1 VGGYVEGTT
10 QMLPAVSLPLIEGSE
25 LLRAITIPLFTG
37 AIGYVINWTGVWML
51 FYPVRFAGF
60 RLPGLAPLVTLLPR
74 RVQQVPGF
82 MHGAVGWQGIIP
94 SRAAKMGSIA
104 VDKGI
109 AKLGSP
115 SEFYRQLDPERIA
128 EHILATS
135 RNDIRD
141 VVERIMRRE
150 HGGLWDDLPPRAREA
165 VHARVQEQLPVIVR
179 EVTEEIGD
187 NIDQLLDVKL
197 MVIRQME
204 ERPELANRVFRDVGE
219 RELRLI
225 VNLGF
230 VFGLLFGIPV
240 VGITILAPYWW
251 VLPVCGV
258 VVGWVTNL
266 LAIHMIFEP
275 VEPRHVGPLLLHGL
289 FLRRQREV
297 AGTYAGIIADDIVT
311 IGNIGGQLMH
321 GPRSDRTRR
330 LLETSLRPAV
340 DRAAGGTVT
349 REAVRL
355 AVGARQY
362 ETIRE
367 SVASEAATYTMTPLR
382 DPEFNRRQSE
392 RVEEL
397 LSRRMR
403 EMSYPDFVELLRS
416 AIREDEWLLYLHGA
430 ILGFGAGLVHLAI
443 FGV

>member
-1 VGGYVEGTT
+1 MHV
-10 QMLPAVSLPLIEGSE
+10 LAAISLPLVHGGD
-25 LLRAITIPLFTG
+25 LVKAITIPLFTG

-51 FYPVRFAGF
+51 FYPVRFSGF
-60 RLPGLAPLVTLLPR
+60 RLPGLGAAVTLLPR

-115 SEFYRQLDPERIA
+115 AEFYRQLDPERIA
-128 EHILATS
+128 EHIVATS
-135 RNDIRD
+135 KEDVRD

-150 HGGLWDDLPPRAREA
+150 NPGLWDDLPPRVREA
-165 VHARVQEQLPVIVR
+165 VHSRVQEQLPEIVR
-179 EVTEEIGD
+179 EVTDEIGA

-204 ERPELANRVFRDVGE
+204 ERPELANRVFRDVGK

-230 VFGLLFGIPV
+230 VFGVLLGIPV
-240 VGITILAPYWW
+240 VGITFAFPHWW

-266 LAIHMIFEP
+266 LAIYMIFEP
-275 VEPRHVGPLLLHGL
+275 VEPRKVGPVLIHGL
-289 FLRRQREV
+289 FLRRQDEV
-297 AGTYAGIIADDIVT
+297 ADVYAGIIAEDIVT
-311 IGNIGGQLMH
+311 VGNIGEQLMH
-321 GPRSDRTRR
+321 GPRSDRTR
-330 LLETSLRPAV
+330 LMLESSLRPAV
-340 DRAAGGTVT
+340 DRAAGGVVT

-355 AVGARQY
+355 AVGPREY
-362 ETIRE
+362 DTIRE
-367 SVASEAATYTMTPLR
+367 SVATEAARYTMTPLS
-382 DPEFNRRQSE
+382 DPEFTARQSE
-392 RVEEL
+392 RIEEL
-397 LSRRMR
+397 LSDRMR
-403 EMSYPDFVELLRS
+403 AMSYPDFSELLRS

-430 ILGFGAGLVHLAI
+430 VLGFGAGLVHLAI

>member
-1 VGGYVEGTT
+1 MEAAAQILAG
-10 QMLPAVSLPLIEGSE
+10 VSLPLVQGSD
-25 LLRAITIPLFTG
+25 LLRAITIPLFTA

-135 RNDIRD
+135 RGDIRD

-150 HGGLWDDLPPRAREA
+150 HGSLWDDLPPRAREV
-165 VHARVQEQLPVIVR
+165 VHSRVQEQLPQIVR
-179 EVTEEIGD
+179 EVTEEIGN

-204 ERPELANRVFRDVGE
+204 ERPELANRVFRDVGA

-230 VFGLLFGIPV
+230 VFGFLFGIPV
-240 VGITILAPYWW
+240 VGITFLLPYWW

-266 LAIHMIFEP
+266 LAIYMIFEP
-275 VEPRHVGPLLLHGL
+275 VEPRRLGPILLHGL

-297 AGTYAGIIADDIVT
+297 ADTYAGIIADDIVT
-311 IGNIGGQLMH
+311 IGNIGQQLMR

-330 LLETSLRPAV
+330 LLESSLRPAV

-367 SVASEAATYTMTPLR
+367 SVATEAARYTMTPLK
-382 DPEFNRRQSE
+382 DPEFNRRQGE

-397 LSRRMR
+397 LSGRMR

-416 AIREDEWLLYLHGA
+416 AIRQDEWLLYLHGA
-430 ILGFGAGLVHLAI
+430 VLGFGAGLVHLAI

>member
-1 VGGYVEGTT
+1 
-10 QMLPAVSLPLIEGSE
+10 MLAQAPLLAGISLPLFHGSD
-25 LLRAITIPLFTG
+25 LVDAITIPVFTG

-60 RLPGLAPLVTLLPR
+60 RLPGLATAVTLLPR
-74 RVQQVPGF
+74 KIQQIPGF

-115 SEFYRQLDPERIA
+115 TEFYRQLEPEAIA
-128 EHILATS
+128 EHIIATS
-135 RNDIRD
+135 RQDVRD

-150 HGGLWDDLPPRAREA
+150 HPGLWDDLPPRVREG
-165 VHARVQEQLPVIVR
+165 VHARVQEQLPEIVR
-179 EVTEEIGD
+179 EVTDDIGH

-230 VFGLLFGIPV
+230 VFGFLLGIPV
-240 VGITILAPYWW
+240 VLITLLFPHWW
-251 VLPVCGV
+251 VLPACGV
-258 VVGWVTNL
+258 VVGWITNL
-266 LAIHMIFEP
+266 LAIYMIFEP
-275 VEPRHVGPLLLHGL
+275 VEPRKFGPLLVHGL

-297 AGTYAGIIADDIVT
+297 ADVYAGIIAEDIVT
-311 IGNIGGQLMH
+311 IGNIGEQLMQ
-321 GPRSDRTRR
+321 GPRSDRTRVM
-330 LLETSLRPAV
+330 LEASLRPAV

-355 AVGARQY
+355 AVGSREY
-362 ETIRE
+362 DTIKE
-367 SVASEAATYTMTPLR
+367 SVAAEAAHYTMTPLT
-382 DPEFNRRQSE
+382 DPDFSRRQSD
-392 RVEEL
+392 RIEEL
-397 LSRRMR
+397 LSGRMR
-403 EMSYPDFVELLRS
+403 QMSYPDFVELLRS

-430 ILGFGAGLVHLAI
+430 VLGFGAGLLHLAI